1 LGRVLVAREALERAL
16 EVFDASEERDK
27 IAARAA
33 GQDAGVAI
41 LALMSWV
48 LWVLGNVDTAIAR
61 MAAALEQADVLK
73 HAHTQAYA
81 WYYACVLYALN
92 GDYEIGRSYAE
103 RCIAISEQHG
113 FRQWLGLSRAVLSV
127 CKTMLDPTA
136 SRLEEAQGALRD
148 YQRAGYQLGITA
160 QFVLLGSAYL
170 IRNQPEQATQAIDDG
185 LLIVT
190 QNQERFLEAELY
202 RLKGRALLAR
212 GATADEVHNLLQQ
225 ALQTARNQQAGSI
238 ERRIAT
244 DLDAFP
250 NKAMPAHAR

>member
-1 LGRVLVAREALERAL
+1 M
-16 EVFDASEERDK
+16 
-27 IAARAA
+27 
-33 GQDAGVAI
+33 

-48 LWVLGNVDTAIAR
+48 LWVLGDVDTAIAR
-61 MAAALEQADVLK
+61 MAAALERADVLK

-92 GDYEIGRSYAE
+92 GDCEIGQSYAK

-113 FRQWLGLSRAVLSV
+113 FRQWLGLSRAVLGV

-160 QFVLLGSAYL
+160 QFVLLGSGYL
-170 IRNQPEQATQAIDDG
+170 VRNQPEQAIQAIDDG

-190 QNQERFLEAELY
+190 NNQERFLEAELY
-202 RLKGRALLAR
+202 RLKSRAQLAC
-212 GATADEVHNLLQQ
+212 GAAATEVHNLLQQ
-225 ALQTARNQQAGSI
+225 ALQTARSQRAGSI
-238 ERRIAT
+238 ERRVAT
-244 DLDAFP
+244 DLDAFS
-250 NKAMPAHAR
+250 NNDMPTQAS